1 MDKHRPAPKIDMT
14 QGSILGRAALFALPI
29 CLGNI
34 LQQMYGTVDTL
45 VIGNFCDASALAA
58 VATASQPLEIFLCLF
73 LGVGSGI
80 SILISQAAGAGEQG
94 RMHSLCKTAVFFL
107 YAASIPLTVAGLLA
121 GPFLLRLMQV
131 PEDAMEYAVQ
141 YLSITTLG
149 ILGNMGYNFNAGILR
164 GLGNS
169 SSSLQLLGISC
180 VINVV
185 LDLILTGWLG
195 MGVAG
200 VAVAT
205 SAALFLSWLF
215 SIVYICR
222 AYPEMRFSLLPH
234 GFDAAILREMLTIGL
249 PLGLNNALYSVGH
262 VFLQALYNTLGST
275 FVAGCSVASKVNG
288 IATIAITSYS
298 SAATVFAGQN
308 FGAKKY
314 GRLCRGAWQIPLCS
328 GIVTLAGGLVV
339 TAFCRPL
346 LALFSRDPAVLDFA
360 QRYTCCVLPFTWGY
374 AVFNGIMN
382 FINGIGEIRY
392 PTVVNVLLLWVVR
405 IPVAYLIAWAGYG
418 EYAMISIS
426 ISFMVGTIA
435 MLFYF
440 RTHRWAD
447 IRALAAAETHGPDR

>member
-1 MDKHRPAPKIDMT
+1 MNKHGHAQKIDMT

-29 CLGNI
+29 CIGNV

-80 SILISQAAGAGEQG
+80 SILVSQAIGSGSDE
-94 RMHSLCKTAVFFL
+94 RVRRLCKTAVFFL
-107 YAASIPLTVAGLLA
+107 YAASIPLTILGVLA

-131 PEDAMEYAVQ
+131 PADAMPYAVQ
-141 YLSITTLG
+141 YLCITTLG

-164 GLGNS
+164 GFGNS
-169 SSSLQLLGISC
+169 NSSLLLLGIAC
-180 VINVV
+180 VINIV
-185 LDLILTGWLG
+185 LDLVLTGALG

-200 VAVAT
+200 VAIAT

-215 SIVYICR
+215 SIVYIRR
-222 AYPEMRFSLLPH
+222 AYPKVKFPVLPC
-234 GFDAAILREMLTIGL
+234 GFDADILREMLKIGL
-249 PLGLNNALYSVGH
+249 PLGMNNALYSLGH

-275 FVAGCSVASKVNG
+275 FVAGCSVANKVNG
-288 IATIAITSYS
+288 VATIAITSYS

-308 FGAKKY
+308 YGAKKY
-314 GRLCRGAWQIPLCS
+314 TRLCRGAWQIPLCS
-328 GIVTLAGGLVV
+328 GAAALAGGLVV
-339 TAFCRPL
+339 TACCRPL
-346 LALFSRDPAVLDFA
+346 LALFSHDPAVLDFA
-360 QRYTCCVLPFTWGY
+360 QRYTYLVLPFTWGY
-374 AVFNGIMN
+374 AVFNGIMSY
-382 FINGIGEIRY
+382 INGIGEIRY

-418 EYAMISIS
+418 EYAMVSVS
-426 ISFMVGTIA
+426 ISFMVGMVA

-447 IRALAAAETHGPDR
+447 IRAMAAGEKNG